1 MYVIMFVPRPFTVH
15 NAFPCFMDELKLL
28 LLLLFEQVFDKC
40 YLGCKQDMD
49 EDSMFCGQMSSV
61 FLFSEALS
69 AHQVASIYSLGPG
82 YKVCIM
88 WGPERSPGRFYLQS
102 RARLQGM
109 CHVRPWALS
118 RSLLST
124 VWGLATRYVSCE
136 ALSAQQVASIYSLGP
151 GYKVCI
157 MWGPERSA
165 GRFYLQSRAW
175 LQGMYHVM
183 PWALSRSLLS
193 TV

>member
-1 MYVIMFVPRPFTVH
+1 
-15 NAFPCFMDELKLL
+15 
-28 LLLLFEQVFDKC
+28 
-40 YLGCKQDMD
+40 
-49 EDSMFCGQMSSV
+49 
-61 FLFSEALS
+61 
-69 AHQVASIYSLGPG
+69 
-82 YKVCIM
+82 M
-88 WGPERSPGRFYLQS
+88 WGPECSAGRFYLQS
-102 RARLQGM
+102 RAWLQGM
-109 CHVRPWALS
+109 YHVRPWALS

-136 ALSAQQVASIYSLGP
+136 ALSAHQVASIYSLGPGYKVCIMWGPERSSGRFYLQSRAWLQGMYHVMPWALSRSLLSTVWGLATRYVSCDALSAQQVASIYSLGP

-157 MWGPERSA
+157 MWCPERSA